1 MKLPLLI
8 TPGEP
13 AGLGPDLVLQLLAN
27 NHHLTLSAPLIAV
40 ACPQVLTERA
50 ELLGLSVEF
59 NLLKQ
64 EELSQAKQIENTLN
78 LLAVNCPHPVIA
90 GQLNPANA
98 GYVLECL
105 TLATDLCL
113 TQQAAALITGP
124 VHKGV
129 INEAGIAF
137 TGHTEFLQQQCQVNQ
152 VVMLLAIEE
161 LKVALVT
168 THLPLKDVPAA
179 ITPKRLIEITNI
191 LRADLTNKFGIKK
204 PKILVSGLNPH
215 AGEDG
220 HLGTEEIEVISPTLE
235 LLNQQGFNLV
245 GPLPADTLFT
255 PQYLETA
262 DAVLAMYHDQGLA
275 VLKNLGFGRAA
286 NITLGLPII
295 RTSVDH
301 GTALSLAGTGEGNLG
316 SLQTALSYSEKM
328 AEQMAAQSSNPKANN

>member
-13 AGLGPDLVLQLLAN
+13 AGLGPDLVLQLIATN
-27 NHHLTLSAPLIAV
+27 EHLKLNAPLIAL
-40 ACPQVLTERA
+40 ACPQLLKERA
-50 ELLGLSVEF
+50 QQLGLVVEI
-59 NLLKQ
+59 NLLTQ
-64 EELSQAKQIENTLN
+64 ADFSQAKQLENTLN
-78 LLAVNCPHPVIA
+78 LLPINCPQPVTP
-90 GQLNPANA
+90 GLLNPANA

-105 TLATDLCL
+105 KLATSLCL
-113 TQQAAALITGP
+113 TQEAAALITGP

-137 TGHTEFLQQQCQVNQ
+137 TGHTEFLQQQCQAKQ

-168 THLPLKDVPAA
+168 THLPLKDVPAT
-179 ITPKRLIEITNI
+179 ITPKRLIEITSI
-191 LRADLTNKFGIKK
+191 LRADLTSKFGIAN

-220 HLGTEEIEVISPTLE
+220 HLGTEEVEIITPTLE

-255 PQYLETA
+255 PQYLDTA

-301 GTALSLAGTGEGNLG
+301 GTALSLAGTGKGNLG
-316 SLQTALSYSEKM
+316 SLQTALSY
-328 AEQMAAQSSNPKANN
+328 AQQMTANLRETQ